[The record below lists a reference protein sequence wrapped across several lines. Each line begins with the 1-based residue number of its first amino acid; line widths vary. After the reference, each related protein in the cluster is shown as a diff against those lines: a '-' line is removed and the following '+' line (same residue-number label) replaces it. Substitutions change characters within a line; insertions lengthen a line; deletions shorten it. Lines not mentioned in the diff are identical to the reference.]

1 MMVALIKA
9 TTASLVTCLKV
20 FLASS
25 ELLASPCTMIAED
38 CVPTFPPY
46 RQSAECIMPFRG
58 VRQRLRRNFPISWSF
73 RYLRSC
79 RSVARAVGLW
89 SVLVLVIGF
98 YVLRKTG
105 CQLVITFRLFTNFV
119 HDVVDGDL
127 SYQSP
132 MLSTTGMATRSY
144 FSMVCATSSMEVST
158 CTEIG
163 SFCITCFTLET
174 EGR

>member
-1 MMVALIKA
+1 MVALIKA

-38 CVPTFPPY
+38 CVPTFPPVP
-46 RQSAECIMPFRG
+46 QSAECIMPFRG

-89 SVLVLVIGF
+89 SVLVRCHRF
-98 YVLRKTG
+98 LRPAKDRMPTG
-105 CQLVITFRLFTNFV
+105 NHVPIAHNFI

-127 SYQSP
+127 SYQSADAIHHGDGNKVI
-132 MLSTTGMATRSY
+132 LFDGLRH
-144 FSMVCATSSMEVST
+144 FVMEVST

-174 EGR
+174 EER